1 MKKQFAGL
9 LKDVGFISSSHPKDE
24 MANVNS
30 TNLKLVKAVL
40 CAGLYPNVIKIE
52 QKKPGGYVYLHFV
65 VLLCCLFIL
74 ELAIGAKQPHSCFL
88 SYGSNKNC
96 TRHCPTMHNMYCT
109 TVGNAKGLQLSTN
122 YSNLA
127 IIACVHVVEII
138 SIIVV

>member
-52 QKKPGGYVYLHFV
+52 QKKPGGYEICCVLAFCGIIMLPVYSRA
-65 VLLCCLFIL
+65 CYWAPQLFSVIR
-74 ELAIGAKQPHSCFL
+74 F
-88 SYGSNKNC
+88 
-96 TRHCPTMHNMYCT
+96 
-109 TVGNAKGLQLSTN
+109 
-122 YSNLA
+122 
-127 IIACVHVVEII
+127 
-138 SIIVV
+138 